1 MVTQWENY
9 EQEVAHAK
17 RNRSRSVAGFK
28 SDGHDEFSGSVRWPS
43 FDEIFTSQPRRYA
56 LSNATNRQ
64 LTSKP
69 RGPAIRGPRT
79 WMRHYAELPTLP
91 DPVAELDQYYAEIEN
106 TIGRSA
112 GTCKFRSNS
121 ERVVLAISQPPQ
133 TKWMD
138 SLAGPKSASQV
149 QGSLVILKV
158 SSGNVQNWRRVKES
172 GVAIHTPS
180 KEDVAKHGT
189 SSSHS
194 QYQRRPLPGSSSHVE
209 PSVAPVLVNTEPSRP
224 EPDNFQVKT
233 ENVSGHQMPTR
244 SAHASP
250 HETSRNVQLSTH
262 AASPIGQEVHLP
274 QTSSSHPNPATRHSR
289 PLTEASPTWRN
300 TPSWE
305 SSGWFSR
312 GAIIDTNLDATVPPV
327 SFSHNTYHMPL
338 LSSCKANLYTPL
350 FLLRETL
357 KRSLSGI

>member
-9 EQEVAHAK
+9 EQAVEHAK

-28 SDGHDEFSGSVRWPS
+28 SDGYDEFSGTARWPS

-64 LTSKP
+64 LTSKQ

-79 WMRHYAELPTLP
+79 WMRHSAELPTLP
-91 DPVAELDQYYAEIEN
+91 DPVAELDQYYAGIEN

-133 TKWMD
+133 TKWKD
-138 SLAGPKSASQV
+138 SLAGPGSASQA

-209 PSVAPVLVNTEPSRP
+209 SSEAPSRQ
-224 EPDNFQVKT
+224 EPDNFQVKMD
-233 ENVSGHQMPTR
+233 NVSGHQMPTR
-244 SAHASP
+244 SSHASSP
-250 HETSRNVQLSTH
+250 HETSRNVVHLSTH
-262 AASPIGQEVHLP
+262 ATSPIGQEVHLP
-274 QTSSSHPNPATRHSR
+274 QTSSSHPNPATRHTR

-338 LSSCKANLYTPL
+338 FCLPAKPIHAS
-350 FLLRETL
+350 LRSART
-357 KRSLSGI
+357 S